1 MTQPDRPSLLPIFI
15 SCALLSLIIIGA
27 AIWRTT
33 GTYGIPFL
41 KKTSPDSALSM
52 PENGDPDMRLHLPS
66 PWNTIGIPKAI
77 RFDFP
82 AGSENGALLKIDGID
97 FTGIGS
103 TNTSLGDPVFAVA
116 DGKVVY
122 AGRPAPD
129 SENVVL
135 ISHVMPDGKTT
146 VSCYDSLH
154 ATSVVTGSLVARGAM
169 IGVMGI
175 STGADNAGLIFEWQ
189 NSNGVKLEGAPAE
202 VLKKLRTAPAEALAP
217 SPLSKM

>member
-1 MTQPDRPSLLPIFI
+1 MENPPRTPSNRALYGVT
-15 SCALLSLIIIGA
+15 ALLALAITGA
-27 AIWRTT
+27 AVWKTCGLDGG
-33 GTYGIPFL
+33 GT
-41 KKTSPDSALSM
+41 DSAAALSM
-52 PENGDPDMRLHLPS
+52 PAKGDPDLRFDARS
-66 PWNTIGIPKAI
+66 PWLDAGIPKAA

-82 AGSENGALLKIDGID
+82 AGSENGALLKTDDID

-103 TNTSLGDPVFAVA
+103 KNTSLGDPVFAAA

-154 ATSVVTGSLVARGAM
+154 ATSVTTGSLVARGAM

-175 STGADNAGLIFEWQ
+175 SAGADDAGLIFEWQ

-202 VLKKLRTAPAEALAP
+202 ALKKLRTAPAEALAP